1 MTARCAAL
9 LTVGVL
15 AFAMGGCAVADTS
28 GPVASTSTPD
38 PAAPSALSPSPSTGV
53 DAPGDAATWTLVD
66 PAAISAAITDVR
78 VAVTRLG
85 CSSGKTGE
93 LRVPRVSYDADEVV
107 IEVDAEPLGAGAFEC
122 PGNDAV
128 EVVVTLT
135 EALGDRSLVDGAC
148 LEGEAVSTAACADG
162 PVRWP

>member
-1 MTARCAAL
+1 MITRCAAL
-9 LTVGVL
+9 LTVAVV
-15 AFAMGGCAVADTS
+15 AFAMSGCALAE
-28 GPVASTSTPD
+28 TPG
-38 PAAPSALSPSPSTGV
+38 PAAATPAPAPPAPSSLSPSPVAG
-53 DAPGDAATWTLVD
+53 APGDAATWVVVD
-66 PAAISAAITDVR
+66 PAAIGTGTTEVRIAA
-78 VAVTRLG
+78 TRLG

-93 LRVPRVSYDADEVV
+93 LRGPRVSYGADEVV

-128 EVVVTLT
+128 EVVVALT
-135 EALGDRSLVDGAC
+135 EPLGDRSLVDGAC